1 MLCFK
6 GNLGSAKDVQLTAQE
21 SENNS
26 PPSFTET
33 TQPQHSL
40 AGFHLHP
47 GKRGAEKNL
56 RKISTFPVSQALI
69 CLMSTHTGTRQSLS
83 REEKLTGL
91 ISLIKKPALTKWVSS
106 NPIPQVPIREK
117 N

>member
-6 GNLGSAKDVQLTAQE
+6 ENLGSAKGVQLTAQE
-21 SENNS
+21 SKNDS

-47 GKRGAEKNL
+47 GKRRTEEKL
-56 RKISTFPVSQALI
+56 RKISPFPVSQALI
-69 CLMSTHTGTRQSLS
+69 CLMSTTQDQ
-83 REEKLTGL
+83 
-91 ISLIKKPALTKWVSS
+91 AVTK
-106 NPIPQVPIREK
+106 
-117 N
+117 

>member
-6 GNLGSAKDVQLTAQE
+6 GNLGSAKGVQLTAQE
-21 SENNS
+21 NENDS

-33 TQPQHSL
+33 TQLQHSL

-47 GKRGAEKNL
+47 GKRGAEEKL

-69 CLMSTHTGTRQSLS
+69 CLMSTHTETRQSLS
-83 REEKLTGL
+83 REEQLTGV
-91 ISLIKKPALTKWVSS
+91 IS
-106 NPIPQVPIREK
+106 
-117 N
+117 

>member
-6 GNLGSAKDVQLTAQE
+6 ENLGSAKGVQLTAQE
-21 SENNS
+21 CKNDS
-26 PPSFTET
+26 PPLFTET

-47 GKRGAEKNL
+47 GKRRAEEKL
-56 RKISTFPVSQALI
+56 KKISTFPVSQALI

-83 REEKLTGL
+83 RDEQLTGV
-91 ISLIKKPALTKWVSS
+91 I
-106 NPIPQVPIREK
+106 
-117 N
+117 